1 MNKFTTNQFSEDTTA
16 AEIYEMREEHRRAE
30 EAKVAGRKAGLSS
43 YRTDACLNDN
53 PHDEGTEA
61 FSAWAESFK
70 QAEFESN
77 QDHDDSYLDYQGGQ
91 E

>member
-1 MNKFTTNQFSEDTTA
+1 MNKFTTNQFAEDTTA
-16 AEIYEMREEHRRAE
+16 AEIYEMREGHRL
-30 EAKVAGRKAGLSS
+30 AKDAKAAGRKAGLSS

-53 PHDEGTEA
+53 PHSEDTEA
-61 FSAWAESFK
+61 FTAWAEAFK

-77 QDHDDSYLDYQGGQ
+77 QDHDDSYLDYMG